1 MKIVIT
7 SKKPRNPLI
16 VAARLR
22 VAGRH
27 LPRRSLR
34 HESERNVRLKLDQLR
49 ETAR

>member
-7 SKKPRNPLI
+7 SKKPRNPL
-16 VAARLR
+16 VVPARLR

-34 HESERNVRLKLDQLR
+34 HEGERNLRFELD
-49 ETAR
+49 EMKKSVG